1 MGHEKAV
8 VVRQKPV
15 WFQRALLK
23 FRRCLKEND
32 ISVPCIPPSGWFGAS
47 KLGQREQNQAGHHRR
62 IWRTNSERRNM
73 GLEPDTWDFKVE
85 LLLWWWASLSWTL
98 GSSPMTFQKGDW
110 DDFPIWCLVWRIWPR
125 RGGLAWDQGQ
135 DCWAVGTVSQQAEG
149 LAEGLLSRICWV
161 WDQVPSPVLCICQAV
176 HTRGVGRS
184 QWRNQSV

>member
-1 MGHEKAV
+1 MRSQSLAFHPAAGLV
-8 VVRQKPV
+8 
-15 WFQRALLK
+15 
-23 FRRCLKEND
+23 
-32 ISVPCIPPSGWFGAS
+32 
-47 KLGQREQNQAGHHRR
+47 QARWGRGNR
-62 IWRTNSERRNM
+62 IK
-73 GLEPDTWDFKVE
+73 PDTIAAFEEQTVKEEIWVWSQTHEDFKVE

-184 QWRNQSV
+184 QWRNQSA